1 MHTYLTYNIILVSSV
16 QHVTR
21 YTTQNYNI
29 IDYIPCAVYDI
40 PVTYLFY
47 IW

>member
-1 MHTYLTYNIILVSSV
+1 M
-16 QHVTR
+16 VTQ
-21 YTTQNYNI
+21 YTTQSYYNI